1 MFERFTDPITIVR
14 MIQQGDLSRLR
25 KVISAGAKIDRRTSG
40 EPWMTPLDAA
50 ASSQDTQAVA
60 LLLAAGAPIY
70 GSSIYDAIAKD
81 AVRVLQSFHSHDPRF
96 YDRFR
101 QEASNQLNPRLN
113 RWLSNFT
120 AMDFAVSIE
129 AKECATYL
137 SELGARKHPI
147 AKPHRKGFAPYLSKK
162 NYSSP
167 HTALIKMGLQ
177 KSHRASI
184 AQNANTSCPSPKFS

>member
-81 AVRVLQSFHSHDPRF
+81 AVRVLQSFHSHDPSRLLK
-96 YDRFR
+96 YSP
-101 QEASNQLNPRLN
+101 ASKSILPRSIVRAGLF
-113 RWLSNFT
+113 SYPGIT
-120 AMDFAVSIE
+120 APDPA
-129 AKECATYL
+129 
-137 SELGARKHPI
+137 
-147 AKPHRKGFAPYLSKK
+147 
-162 NYSSP
+162 YSG
-167 HTALIKMGLQ
+167 LI
-177 KSHRASI
+177 
-184 AQNANTSCPSPKFS
+184 

>member
-81 AVRVLQSFHSHDPRF
+81 AVRVL
-96 YDRFR
+96 
-101 QEASNQLNPRLN
+101 
-113 RWLSNFT
+113 
-120 AMDFAVSIE
+120 
-129 AKECATYL
+129 
-137 SELGARKHPI
+137 
-147 AKPHRKGFAPYLSKK
+147 
-162 NYSSP
+162 
-167 HTALIKMGLQ
+167 
-177 KSHRASI
+177 
-184 AQNANTSCPSPKFS
+184 

>member
-81 AVRVLQSFHSHDPRF
+81 AVRVLQSFHSHDPRCCIPDDCIDSKRYPLF
-96 YDRFR
+96 MARSVL
-101 QEASNQLNPRLN
+101 QE
-113 RWLSNFT
+113 
-120 AMDFAVSIE
+120 
-129 AKECATYL
+129 
-137 SELGARKHPI
+137 
-147 AKPHRKGFAPYLSKK
+147 
-162 NYSSP
+162 
-167 HTALIKMGLQ
+167 LIKSLQ
-177 KSHRASI
+177 STQGVKP
-184 AQNANTSCPSPKFS
+184 C